1 MNLSEYVPAV
11 GPPDSYVG
19 QRRQVMTD
27 ERWRWLWRRH
37 KQRFVESGAAVL
49 IGGQVHVHPARTDG
63 VILDLGREL
72 AARHAEAA

>member
-49 IGGQVHVHPARTDG
+49 IGGQVHVHPERADA
-63 VILDLGREL
+63 VILGLGRES
-72 AARHAEAA
+72 AQRHLEAA